1 MNVKLKHFVTRFEM
15 LSTRS
20 LLRVQGLEGGV
31 VVSNSSSP
39 TAEHS
44 LFVVVTVALVTH
56 ASRVLPAA
64 FHNHFLSGAGTAH

>member
-1 MNVKLKHFVTRFEM
+1 MRE
-15 LSTRS
+15 
-20 LLRVQGLEGGV
+20 GV
-31 VVSNSSSP
+31 VVRNSP

-44 LFVVVTVALVTH
+44 LVVVVTVALVTH